1 MITAQDRKIELLESA
16 HAIEIDKMKREL
28 SKLREALHKAQEDVR
43 TSGRNEQIAR
53 RAVVAIQAEA
63 SRLEKQLLSAGLTPC
78 TRPDL
83 AIPVKAK
90 TEKKNSQKVQPA

>member
-1 MITAQDRKIELLESA
+1 MITAQDRKIALLKAEHKA
-16 HAIEIDKMKREL
+16 EIEKLEREL
-28 SKLREALHKAQEDVR
+28 CKLREALHRAQEDVR

-53 RAVVAIQAEA
+53 RAVVATQAEA

-83 AIPVKAK
+83 TIPVKAK
-90 TEKKNSQKVQPA
+90 TEKKSQKVQSV

>member
-1 MITAQDRKIELLESA
+1 MITAQDRKIELLEAA
-16 HAIEIDKMKREL
+16 HAADIEKVKLEL
-28 SKLREALHKAQEDVR
+28 FKLREALHKAQEDVR

-83 AIPVKAK
+83 AIPVKPKA
-90 TEKKNSQKVQPA
+90 EKKSQKVQTA